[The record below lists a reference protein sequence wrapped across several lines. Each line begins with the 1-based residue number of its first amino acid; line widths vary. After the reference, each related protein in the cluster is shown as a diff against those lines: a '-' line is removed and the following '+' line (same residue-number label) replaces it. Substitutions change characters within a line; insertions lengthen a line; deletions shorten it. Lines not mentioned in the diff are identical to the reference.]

1 VENAATLLPV
11 TPALGIVAV
20 LLLLAATVVAG
31 AARLGHGRAVV
42 VAGVRAAAQLL
53 AVSFVITHV
62 VDRLGFAA
70 LFVMMMYAVA
80 ALTAAGRVM
89 ANRRLLWPAVPIVT
103 ATLPTLALLWATGL
117 LPTQGIVLIPI
128 AGILIGGAMTAT
140 VLAGRRALEEL
151 TQRHGE
157 VEAALTLGFT
167 DRDAAMEICRP
178 AASGAMIPAL
188 DQTRTVGLVT
198 LPGAF
203 VGMLLGGATP
213 LQAGAVQLFVLIA
226 LLQVQAVAV
235 ALTIELAARGRL
247 VRTQSGQGRTGGSR
261 KRR

>member
-11 TPALGIVAV
+11 TPALGVVAV
-20 LLLLAATVVAG
+20 LLLVVATAVAG
-31 AARLGHGRAVV
+31 AAKLGHGRAVTL
-42 VAGVRAAAQLL
+42 AGVRAAVQLL
-53 AVSFVITHV
+53 AVSYVITHV
-62 VDRLGFAA
+62 VNRLGFAA
-70 LFVMMMYAVA
+70 LFVVVMYAVA
-80 ALTAAGRVM
+80 ALTAAGRVTG
-89 ANRRLLWPAVPIVT
+89 NRRAYWTAVPLVVAT
-103 ATLPTLALLWATGL
+103 APTLVVLWATGL
-117 LPTQGIVLIPI
+117 VPAKGIVLIPV

-140 VLAGRRALEEL
+140 VLSGRRALEEL

-157 VEAALTLGFT
+157 VEAALTLGFP

-178 AASGAMIPAL
+178 AASGALIPAL

-213 LQAGAVQLFVLIA
+213 LQAGAVQLFVLVA

-235 ALTIELAARGRL
+235 ATTIELVARGRL
-247 VRTQSGQGRTGGSR
+247 VRAGPTQGQTGGSGTYR
-261 KRR
+261 

>member
-1 VENAATLLPV
+1 MENASTLLPV
-11 TPALGIVAV
+11 TPALGVVAV
-20 LLLLAATVVAG
+20 VLLTAATAVA
-31 AARLGHGRAVV
+31 ALARLGHGRAVV
-42 VAGVRAAAQLL
+42 LSGVRATAQLL

-70 LFVMMMYAVA
+70 LFVVMMYTVA
-80 ALTAAGRVM
+80 ALTAAGRVT
-89 ANRRLLWPAVPIVT
+89 ATRRLFWPAVPIVA
-103 ATLPTLALLWATGL
+103 ATGPTLVLLWASGL
-117 LPTQGIVLIPI
+117 VPAKGIVLIPI

-178 AASGAMIPAL
+178 AASGALIPAL

-247 VRTQSGQGRTGGSR
+247 VRAASGQRDRGGSGT
-261 KRR
+261 

>member
-1 VENAATLLPV
+1 M
-11 TPALGIVAV
+11 LGVVAV
-20 LLLLAATVVAG
+20 VLLGVATVITGV
-31 AARLGHGRAVV
+31 ARLGHGRAVV
-42 VAGVRAAAQLL
+42 LSGVRAAVQLL

-62 VDRLGFAA
+62 VNRLGFVG
-70 LFVMMMYAVA
+70 LFVVVMYTVA
-80 ALTAAGRVM
+80 ALTAAGRVT
-89 ANRRLLWPAVPIVT
+89 ANRRLGWPAVPIVA
-103 ATLPTLALLWATGL
+103 ATGPTLVLLWATGL
-117 LPTQGIVLIPI
+117 VPAKGIVLIPI

-151 TQRHGE
+151 AQRHGE
-157 VEAALTLGFT
+157 VEAALTLGFS

-213 LQAGAVQLFVLIA
+213 LQAGAVQLFVLVA

-235 ALTIELAARGRL
+235 TLTIELAARGRL
-247 VRTQSGQGRTGGSR
+247 VRAAADQGRTGGSGT
-261 KRR
+261 

>member
-1 VENAATLLPV
+1 MLPV
-11 TPALGIVAV
+11 TPVLGVVAV
-20 LLLLAATVVAG
+20 LLLIVAAAVAG
-31 AARLGHGRAVV
+31 VAKLGHGRAVTL
-42 VAGVRAAAQLL
+42 AGLRAAVQLL
-53 AVSFVITHV
+53 AVSYVITHV
-62 VDRLGFAA
+62 VNRLGFAA
-70 LFVMMMYAVA
+70 LFVVMMYAVA
-80 ALTAAGRVM
+80 ALTAAGRVTR
-89 ANRRLLWPAVPIVT
+89 NRRALWPGVPIVAAT
-103 ATLPTLALLWATGL
+103 APTLVVLWATGL
-117 LPTQGIVLIPI
+117 VPAKGIVLIPV

-140 VLAGRRALEEL
+140 VLSGRRALEEL

-178 AASGAMIPAL
+178 AASGALIPAL

-213 LQAGAVQLFVLIA
+213 LQAGAVQLFVLVA

-235 ALTIELAARGRL
+235 AVTIELVARGRL
-247 VRTQSGQGRTGGSR
+247 VRAAPAQGAAGGSAA
-261 KRR
+261 